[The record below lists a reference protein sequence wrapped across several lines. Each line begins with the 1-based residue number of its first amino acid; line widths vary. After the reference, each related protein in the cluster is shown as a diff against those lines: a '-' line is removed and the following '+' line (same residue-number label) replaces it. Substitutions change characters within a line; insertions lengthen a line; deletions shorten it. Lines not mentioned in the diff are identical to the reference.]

1 MAHQVGKPGF
11 LARVYMSGSLRGAR
25 RIFIVLLAAVLSPA
39 AQALDFADCVKAALQ
54 QNPAMLEAHAESAE
68 AKGAVS
74 AARGHLL
81 PKLTASFSAS
91 QSNNAL
97 TVFGMKLSQRRATF
111 NSFGANQFDPN
122 LGAAGL
128 DIAPGNL
135 DHPSGYHNFGTK
147 LQLDIPIWNGGAIR
161 GGIDQAT
168 AMLRAAQNGDRSA
181 QQKLIFALLQ
191 AYDGVVAAQSAI
203 EVAEKAQQAAAAYVK
218 TSRQLLARGVIVKS
232 DLLSAEVHQEEA
244 QLALRHARDQKA
256 NALENLAVLIGRAQ
270 TEGLEVGA
278 PVMPAFPEGTL
289 EQLQAEALADNAG
302 IQALREQLKA
312 ARAGVTVAR
321 AAYLPH
327 VNAMANQEWNGT
339 GIGNGAPSY
348 TVGGEVSWAALDFS
362 RGGQVDSAR
371 AKVQLQL
378 AKLQQ
383 AEDHLRVQLGQAW
396 RAAHEASARVKSR
409 ELAVRQAEEAQRLL
423 RLRYENGVETLT
435 GLLRGQAELDRI
447 RAELVQARY
456 DEAVERAALWLALGK
471 LELAHIVA
479 VTGASVPQE
488 GATG

>member
-1 MAHQVGKPGF
+1 MSRPSHGF
-11 LARVYMSGSLRGAR
+11 G
-25 RIFIVLLAAVLSPA
+25 RISVLLLVAILSPSA
-39 AQALDFADCVKAALQ
+39 LALDFADCVQDALR
-54 QNPAMLEAHAESAE
+54 QNPAMLQAHAQA
-68 AKGAVS
+68 AQAAGAVA

-111 NSFGANQFDPN
+111 NSFGAGQFDPN

-135 DHPSGYHNFGTK
+135 NHPGGYHNFGTK

-161 GGIDQAT
+161 GGIEEAT
-168 AMLRAAQNGDRSA
+168 AMLRAAQNGDRAA
-181 QQKLIFALLQ
+181 QQKLIFELLQ

-203 EVAEKAQQAAAAYVK
+203 EVAEKSLQAAEAAVK
-218 TSRQLLARGVIVKS
+218 TSRQLLARGVLVKS
-232 DLLSAEVHQEEA
+232 DLLSAEVHREEA
-244 QLALRHARDQKA
+244 QLALQHARDQKE
-256 NALENLAVLIGRAQ
+256 NALENLAVLIGRDRVA
-270 TEGLEVGA
+270 GLEVGA
-278 PVMPAFPEGTL
+278 PVMPEFPQGSL
-289 EQLQAEALADNAG
+289 EELRAQALANNAG
-302 IQALREQLKA
+302 IQALREELEA
-312 ARAGVTVAR
+312 ARAGIGVAR

-327 VNAMANQEWNGT
+327 INAMANQEWNGT
-339 GIGNGAPSY
+339 SLGNGAPSY

-362 RGGQVDSAR
+362 RAGKLDSAR

-378 AKLQQ
+378 AKLQE
-383 AEDHLRVQLGQAW
+383 AEDRLRVQLGQAW
-396 RAAHEASARVKSR
+396 RAAQEASLRVRSR
-409 ELAVRQAEEAQRLL
+409 ELAVKQAEEAQRLL

-435 GLLRGQAELDRI
+435 GLLRGQAELDRN

-471 LELAHIVA
+471 LELSNIVA
-479 VTGASVPQE
+479 VTEKSKPHE
-488 GATG
+488 GAAG

>member
-1 MAHQVGKPGF
+1 
-11 LARVYMSGSLRGAR
+11 MSGSLRGAR
-25 RIFIVLLAAVLSPA
+25 RISIDLLAILWLAAVLSPA
-39 AQALDFADCVKAALQ
+39 AQALDFADCVKAASQ

-111 NSFGANQFDPN
+111 SSFGANQFDPN

-168 AMLRAAQNGDRSA
+168 AMLRAAQNGDRAA

-244 QLALRHARDQKA
+244 QLALRHAQDQKE

-423 RLRYENGVETLT
+423 RLRYDNGVETLT
-435 GLLRGQAELDRI
+435 GLLRGQAELDRV

-471 LELAHIVA
+471 LELSHIVA
-479 VTGASVPQE
+479 ATGASVPQE

>member
-1 MAHQVGKPGF
+1 
-11 LARVYMSGSLRGAR
+11 MSGPSRGLR
-25 RIFIVLLAAVLSPA
+25 RISILLLAAGLSPA
-39 AQALDFADCVKAALQ
+39 AHALDFADCVQDALR
-54 QNPAMLEAHAESAE
+54 QNPAMLEAHAQAAE
-68 AKGAVS
+68 AQGAVS
-74 AARGHLL
+74 SAQGHLL

-128 DIAPGNL
+128 SIAPGNL

-161 GGIDQAT
+161 GGIDEAT
-168 AMLRAAQNGDRSA
+168 AMLRAAQNGDRA
-181 QQKLIFALLQ
+181 ARQKLIFEILQ

-203 EVAEKAQQAAAAYVK
+203 EVAEKSRKAAEAYVK

-232 DLLSAEVHQEEA
+232 DLLSAEVHLEEA
-244 QLALRHARDQKA
+244 QLALQHARDQRE
-256 NALENLAVLIGRAQ
+256 NALENLAVLIGRAK
-270 TEGLEVGA
+270 TDGLEVGA
-278 PVMPAFPEGTL
+278 PVMPSFPQGDL
-289 EQLQAEALADNAG
+289 QQLQAQALADNAG
-302 IQALREQLKA
+302 ILALREQLKA
-312 ARAGVTVAR
+312 ARAGITVAR
-321 AAYLPH
+321 AAYMPH
-327 VNAMANQEWNGT
+327 INAMANQEWNGT
-339 GIGNGAPSY
+339 GLGNGAPSY
-348 TVGGEVSWAALDFS
+348 TVGGEVSWAALDFA

-396 RAAHEASARVKSR
+396 RAAQEASLRVKSR
-409 ELAVRQAEEAQRLL
+409 ELAVKQAEEAQRLL
-423 RLRYENGVETLT
+423 RLRYDNGVETLT

-471 LELAHIVA
+471 LELSNIVA
-479 VTGASVPQE
+479 VTGESMPRE
-488 GATG
+488 GAAG